1 MKREIVLYGDPVLR
15 KKAQEVVCFDSSVIE
30 LVNQMI
36 AIMNQKKGIGLA
48 APQVGESI
56 RLFISKVHSLD
67 AEGFPLCGEPK
78 VYINPK
84 ISILDPTPILDSEG
98 CLSLP
103 KIYED
108 VSRPSLIKVDA
119 LSEKGEFFSEIKQGF
134 CARVILHE
142 NDHLNGVIF
151 LDRIAKERKK
161 ELLKKYK
168 LSD

>member
-67 AEGFPLCGEPK
+67 GEGLPIYGEPK

-84 ISILDPTPILDSEG
+84 IFILDPTPIVDSEG

-108 VSRPSLIKVDA
+108 VPRPSLIKVEA
-119 LSEKGEFFSEIKQGF
+119 YSEKGEFFSEIKQGF

-151 LDRIAKERKK
+151 LDRIPKERKK
-161 ELLKKYK
+161 ELLKKYE
-168 LSD
+168 LTD